1 MRAAG
6 DLVDAVGLARG
17 DVHADKRDTGG
28 DGLAGV
34 RVHEVQVVVGVGED
48 LEQQGVIALRRGAAG
63 GGGGGGGAGRGRG
76 RGRVDHEG
84 GRGGG
89 GDGGAPDE
97 YGPAPVNAGC
107 RREALPP
114 SAIRP
119 PIPSSAF

>member
-63 GGGGGGGAGRGRG
+63 GGEGAVARAGGAVVAVWTTRAAA
-76 RGRVDHEG
+76 V
-84 GRGGG
+84 
-89 GDGGAPDE
+89 AAATAVP
-97 YGPAPVNAGC
+97 PMSTA
-107 RREALPP
+107 RRP
-114 SAIRP
+114 
-119 PIPSSAF
+119 